1 MNRKQRTRDSFILL
15 INMLI
20 VLVNGFLFYECWYF
34 FYHDTVYFYQRGNWL
49 ILFIYLCSVVFFNY
63 LYGGFKLGLNK
74 ISELIFSNILSNLFA
89 LGIIFVQASLV
100 SKSFVPL
107 GGFGWMYLV
116 ETIYA
121 VFINIVANKFFYHIF
136 SPLNCLLLYQGDS
149 DDISLRMQRYHSDY
163 YAIRNK
169 MSMDEVSTVDKSV
182 LLQYDCVFISGLNEQ
197 NAAKIIALTYELT
210 MPVFVVP
217 TYAQLIIK
225 SAQEQHLID
234 VPIFKANRFGPT
246 QLSKIVKRG
255 FDILFS
261 VVLLIL
267 LSPLF
272 LLVALAIKLE
282 DGGPIIYCQ
291 CRLTQYGR
299 CFNILKFRSMRV
311 DAEKEGYAQLAKV
324 HDDRITSVGRIIRA
338 CRMDE
343 LPQLVNILKGDM
355 SIVGP
360 RPERPEIAEKIIKEL
375 PEFSYRLKV
384 KSGLTGYAQVYG
396 KYNTQLKD
404 KLLFDLFYIENYSL
418 ILDMKIVLMTI
429 KTIFSK
435 ESTEGVDA

>member
-1 MNRKQRTRDSFILL
+1 MNRKQRTRDSVILL
-15 INMLI
+15 INALI
-20 VLVNGFLFYECWYF
+20 VAVNGLLFYECWYH

-49 ILFIYLCSVVFFNY
+49 ILCIYISCVVFFNY
-63 LYGGFKLGLNK
+63 LYGGFKLGLSK
-74 ISELIFSNILSNLFA
+74 IGELVFSNMLSNLFA
-89 LGIIFVQASLV
+89 LAVIFIQASLV

-107 GGFGWMYLV
+107 SGFGWMYLI

-121 VFINIVANKFFYHIF
+121 IGINIIANKGFYRIF
-136 SPLNCLLLYQGDS
+136 SPLNCLLIYQGNL
-149 DDISLRMQRYHSDY
+149 DDISIRMQRYHSDY
-163 YAIRNK
+163 YAIRKKIQLERSGQINK
-169 MSMDEVSTVDKSV
+169 DV
-182 LLQYDCVFISGLNEQ
+182 LTQYDCVFISGLSEAD
-197 NAAKIIALTYELT
+197 AAMIINMTYGLT

-246 QLSKIVKRG
+246 QFSKIIKRV
-255 FDILFS
+255 FDIVFS
-261 VVLLIL
+261 LVLLIIT
-267 LSPLF
+267 SPLF
-272 LLVALAIKLE
+272 IFVALAIKLE
-282 DGGPIIYCQ
+282 DHGPIIYRQ
-291 CRLTQYGR
+291 TRLTQYGR
-299 CFNILKFRSMRV
+299 CFDIFKFRSMRV
-311 DAEKEGYAQLAKV
+311 DAEKAGQAQLAKV
-324 HDDRITSVGRIIRA
+324 HDDRITKVGRFIRA

-355 SIVGP
+355 SVVGP
-360 RPERPEIAEKIIKEL
+360 RPERPEIAEKISKDL

-435 ESTEGVDA
+435 ESTEGVEA